1 MNCLGGRQRSDKAT
15 GRNLFTDD
23 LWNVCRRFPLL
34 CRQRGKTPS
43 VFAIRKCWLDLE
55 PVRKPPNYHPKIKIS
70 FQRKNRL
77 HLKQRF
83 VVVEDKKEKRPSH
96 LTAALGRIMSAHACL
111 PCFPGRPN
119 PRFVFCKITHLPCSA
134 GSASD
139 PSASVHTYPGLSR
152 RTERRCWPAVEY
164 HHSFRLNK
172 KRSLF
177 RREGKKEANA
187 RALSA
192 WLLLCYSA
200 GYI

>member
-43 VFAIRKCWLDLE
+43 VFAIRNTGKCWLDLE

-83 VVVEDKKEKRPSH
+83 VVVEDKKRKKTKPSDSSSWPHHVRSRMLALLPRPAKPQICVLQDHTSPV
-96 LTAALGRIMSAHACL
+96 LGGVGI
-111 PCFPGRPN
+111 
-119 PRFVFCKITHLPCSA
+119 RFI
-134 GSASD
+134 GIG
-139 PSASVHTYPGLSR
+139 TYLSR
-152 RTERRCWPAVEY
+152 IITE
-164 HHSFRLNK
+164 N
-172 KRSLF
+172 
-177 RREGKKEANA
+177 
-187 RALSA
+187 
-192 WLLLCYSA
+192 
-200 GYI
+200 